1 MVLQRPVP
9 AAEAQ
14 ARQVEPQAPEEVQEM
29 VQVVGRSVQEH
40 LPPLHREKGEGGVV
54 LQRPVPAAEAQE
66 LAGGASG
73 TGGSSRDGAGGG
85 AIGAGTGT
93 FASSSPRVGGR
104 SGSSATGSG

>member
-14 ARQVEPQAPEEVQEM
+14 ARQMEPQAPEEVQEM

-66 LAGGASG
+66 RQVEPQAREEVQGM
-73 TGGSSRDGAGGG
+73 
-85 AIGAGTGT
+85 
-93 FASSSPRVGGR
+93 VQVVGR
-104 SGSSATGSG
+104 SVQEQGHLPLLHRG